1 MNINA
6 FSFQREPIKSRAPN
20 VAAASFLFG
29 PALHAACG
37 ALNLLEPAREIK
49 VSSESQQGQQ
59 F

>member
-6 FSFQREPIKSRAPN
+6 FSFQRVPIKNRVAN

-37 ALNLLEPAREIK
+37 VLNLLESARDIK
-49 VSSESQQGQQ
+49 VTSESQQGQQ

>member
-6 FSFQREPIKSRAPN
+6 FSFQREPIKSRAAN

-37 ALNLLEPAREIK
+37 VLNLLKSAREIK
-49 VSSESQQGQQ
+49 VSSES
-59 F
+59 